1 MRFLSPDNY
10 LVLLIT
16 YNYLLL
22 LIIKTNFPLLYS
34 LENDKDCSLMNGCT
48 ILSDIPCVI
57 LEEILSKKKKAFVP
71 NVFFFPLN
79 NSHKGH

>member
-10 LVLLIT
+10 LILLIT

-48 ILSDIPCVI
+48 ILSDIPCYI
-57 LEEILSKKKKAFVP
+57 RGNFIEEKKSLCPKCV
-71 NVFFFPLN
+71 FFPLN